1 MEEGVTWSKAEK
13 GMNVSSNGAAW
24 IGSGEGKKW
33 SDADA
38 IETHAECFN
47 RRSVSLKY
55 ALYNAIEGKEWN
67 DCESEFSLRRTRVG
81 GEGGGGGGGEGGV
94 GERRRRKR
102 RRKRRR
108 EGCWRWLAL
117 VLLVF
122 HWDLEIKYLHESSFA
137 SVYTAK
143 LASPKY
149 SAFTRLVECQEGRR
163 ARRMRRR
170 RRNIEIEVE
179 VKVEEKVGWR
189 GGGGGGGVYVGG
201 KG

>member
-1 MEEGVTWSKAEK
+1 MGTGRANFPINFAVNFPN
-13 GMNVSSNGAAW
+13 NV
-24 IGSGEGKKW
+24 IF

-81 GEGGGGGGGEGGV
+81 GEEGGGGG

-189 GGGGGGGVYVGG
+189 GGGEEEEEYTWVVRDNLLGFCVY
-201 KG
+201 